1 MTRKR
6 KEFKLTEKN
15 LEYIEEVKEK
25 NNLKYSSE
33 ALELIIREHK
43 VNSDITIEATVSLIA
58 KEVAELIRPD
68 IKGIKKS
75 SNSSDRNSQVIIE
88 LLNGFCV
95 INSYGRLATRED
107 DFAPAVK
114 KAEDFIDTKI
124 EKEFRKNIYNKNSR

>member
-1 MTRKR
+1 MSRIK
-6 KEFKLTEKN
+6 KMFVISESN

-25 NNLKYSSE
+25 NNLKYNSE

-75 SNSSDRNSQVIIE
+75 SNSTDRNSQVIIE

-95 INSYGRLATRED
+95 VKQYGRLATRED
-107 DFAPAVK
+107 NFAPAVK
-114 KAEDFIDTKI
+114 KAEDFIDDKI
-124 EKEFRKNIYNKNSR
+124 GKEFRKNIYNKNSR

>member
-1 MTRKR
+1 MSRIK
-6 KEFKLTEKN
+6 KMFVISESN

-68 IKGIKKS
+68 IKGIKNS
-75 SNSSDRNSQVIIE
+75 SNSTDRNSQVIIE

-95 INSYGRLATRED
+95 AKQYGRLATRED
-107 DFAPAVK
+107 NLAPAVK
-114 KAEDFIDTKI
+114 KAEDFIDDKI
-124 EKEFRKNIYNKNSR
+124 EKEFRKNIYNKNNR